1 MCICHDWH
9 NVNDIRAVTLCQWWQ
24 IHILLC
30 VSNDIYT
37 HYYFDGIVSVMTDT
51 HITIMMAL
59 CQWWQIHITILI
71 ALPLCQWWQICIL
84 LFWCHWHCVSD
95 DRYAYYYSD
104 VIAVVSVMTDI
115 LIALALYQWWQIHTL
130 LFWWHWHFVNDDRYT
145 YYYSDCIGILSL
157 ITYTYITIHDNAIKI
172 VICVSVITDTMPS

>member
-1 MCICHDWH
+1 
-9 NVNDIRAVTLCQWWQ
+9 
-24 IHILLC
+24 
-30 VSNDIYT
+30 
-37 HYYFDGIVSVMTDT
+37 MTDT

-84 LFWCHWHCVSD
+84 LFWWHWHCVSD

-104 VIAVVSVMTDI
+104 VIAVVSVMTDMHITI

-130 LFWWHWHFVNDDRYT
+130 LFWWHWHCVHDNRYID
-145 YYYSDCIGILSL
+145 YYSDRYFMPKIYSGPNRISLVCQKNLKREIRWNYFGHNKLFRHLILL
-157 ITYTYITIHDNAIKI
+157 PGLVYKADHT
-172 VICVSVITDTMPS
+172 P